1 MKKVYTV
8 LKPFIVGLALGSAVV
23 LSNALHDGDVLS
35 TVRAF
40 GDLAVQF
47 GIPAEEP
54 LFSLDNMAPGDTV
67 SKEIQVTNNGTTAH
81 FVAVKGVRTGP
92 PEEDS
97 NPALQEPLIETVLQ
111 LTISENASTLFQG
124 TLQEFFDM
132 SQSENGVPLSV
143 LGAAEDTT
151 YTMFVEFPTTA
162 GNEFQGK
169 SVIFD
174 LIFGTNTTEL
184 SMVINEVYYEVDESK
199 GYDSPKDRGIDAI
212 GGSSISVII
221 SDNGAGSVN
230 TVNIALKEV
239 CKITQGNNVNI
250 TNVVNQSGNTGGN
263 TNSGNTGSTTTQTGF
278 ISQLIN
284 LINFGGVNVASCGKK
299 LDQNHEWI
307 ELYNATDEKI
317 SLKDW
322 TLTDSSG
329 VSVEL
334 KNKKIKPGEYV
345 LITKDSSTWKFWNE
359 HKDAV
364 IMNLGDQIGD
374 GLDNDGDRLILKDA
388 SGQIVDYVAWG
399 NDMAIWNPAVPLVVQ
414 GASIERNTPGFDTD
428 SPSDWSEQLP
438 PTPGQ

>member
-1 MKKVYTV
+1 MKRVYTV
-8 LKPFIVGLALGSAVV
+8 LKPFIVGLALGGAVV
-23 LSNALHDGDVLS
+23 LGNMLRDGDVLS

-47 GIPAEEP
+47 GIPAEDP
-54 LFSLDNMAPGDTV
+54 LFNLDNMAPGDTV
-67 SKEIQVTNNGTTAH
+67 SKGIEVTNNGTTAH

-92 PEEDS
+92 AEQTD
-97 NPALQEPLIETVLQ
+97 PLIETVLTF
-111 LTISENASTLFQG
+111 TISQNASTLFQG
-124 TLQEFFDM
+124 TLQEFFDL
-132 SQSENGVPLSV
+132 SQSENGVPLSP
-143 LGAAEDTT
+143 LGATEDTT
-151 YTMFVEFPTTA
+151 YTMFVEFPITA

-174 LIFGTNTTEL
+174 LTFGTITSAN

-199 GYDSPKDRGIDAI
+199 GYDSPKDRGIDGI
-212 GGSSISVII
+212 GGNSISVII

-230 TVNIALKEV
+230 TVNVALKEV

-250 TNVVNQSGNTGGN
+250 TNVINQNGNTGGN
-263 TNSGNTGSTTTQTGF
+263 TTSNNTGSSSTQTGF
-278 ISQLIN
+278 VSQILSIIN
-284 LINFGGVNVASCGKK
+284 LGGVNVASCGKK

-322 TLTDSSG
+322 TLTDNSG
-329 VSVEL
+329 ASVEL

-364 IMNLGDQIGD
+364 TMNLGDQIGD

-399 NDMAIWNPAVPLVVQ
+399 NDTTIWNPAVPLVAE
-414 GASIERNTPGFDTD
+414 GASIERDTPGFDTD
-428 SPSDWSEQLP
+428 SPSDWGEQLP